1 VTKGFEFVDAGLT
14 FTCTVEAPQHA
25 GMSPWWWF
33 KVSSGDNN
41 RYAPFEAAA
50 TDTKESV
57 RKRILVHYAEL
68 LAIAAR
74 PRIQRPAW
82 NSPRPKPVVDT
93 PVTATAV
100 PAVATTENL
109 PTT

>member
-1 VTKGFEFVDAGLT
+1 VTKGFEFIDAGLT

-41 RYAPFEAAA
+41 RYAPFEAAP

-57 RKRILVHYAEL
+57 RKRILAHYAEL

-82 NSPRPKPVVDT
+82 NSPRPKPAADAA
-93 PVTATAV
+93 VTATAV
-100 PAVATTENL
+100 PASATTET
-109 PTT
+109 PPVT